1 MNSRKFN
8 WLVLAGFLVCVIA
21 FLSFFFFFVKFPVTR
36 DFPWANL
43 LLFGLA
49 AILLVTGLR
58 RAFSQAD
65 AYRGKIFGP
74 ILAALSVGVFVV
86 FVFALFIVPRHLPAA
101 PGAPQVGQKAPEF
114 SLVDMNG
121 RAVKLSELL
130 TAPMNA
136 ASSVAGSSTSGHT
149 PKGVLLVFYRGYW

>member
-8 WLVLAGFLVCVIA
+8 WLVLAGFLVCVVA

-43 LLFGLA
+43 LLFGFA
-49 AILLVTGLR
+49 AILLVIGLL

-74 ILAALSVGVFVV
+74 ILASLSVVVFGVFV
-86 FVFALFIVPRHLPAA
+86 FGLFILPRHFRAA
-101 PGAPQVGQKAPEF
+101 PVAPQ
-114 SLVDMNG
+114 
-121 RAVKLSELL
+121 
-130 TAPMNA
+130 
-136 ASSVAGSSTSGHT
+136 
-149 PKGVLLVFYRGYW
+149 

>member
-1 MNSRKFN
+1 MNSRRFN
-8 WLVLAGFLVCVIA
+8 WLVLAGFLVCLIA

-49 AILLVTGLR
+49 AILLVIGLR

-74 ILAALSVGVFVV
+74 ILAALSVVVFVV
-86 FVFALFIVPRHLPAA
+86 FVFALFIVPRHLPGA

-136 ASSVAGSSTSGHT
+136 ASSVAGSSASGHT